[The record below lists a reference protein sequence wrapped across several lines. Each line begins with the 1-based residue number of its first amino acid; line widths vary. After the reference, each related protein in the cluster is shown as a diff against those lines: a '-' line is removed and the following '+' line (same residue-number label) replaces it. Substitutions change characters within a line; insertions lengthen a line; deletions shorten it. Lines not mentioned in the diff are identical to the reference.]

1 MVGKKAAESELWV
14 QLIDASGWI
23 HNLALEE
30 SAAVTGVR
38 LVFKCALWDGARG
51 R

>member
-1 MVGKKAAESELWV
+1 MLGKKAAESELWV
-14 QLIDASGWI
+14 QLIDSSGSI

-30 SAAVTGVR
+30 SAALTGVL
-38 LVFKCALWDGARG
+38 LVFKCVLWDGARG